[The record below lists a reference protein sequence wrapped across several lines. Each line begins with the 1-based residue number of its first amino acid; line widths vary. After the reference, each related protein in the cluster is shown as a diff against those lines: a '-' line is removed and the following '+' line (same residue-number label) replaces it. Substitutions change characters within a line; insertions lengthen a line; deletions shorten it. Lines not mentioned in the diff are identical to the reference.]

1 MSRPGPVITLAAGA
15 VLAVGLGVA
24 SAIAAQAPVTEAAA
38 RAPSTAE
45 TTAPPT
51 AEATAEATA
60 PAAGESAAPPA
71 TGQTS
76 PAPSAQETAAPEP
89 VRTAPRK
96 ADYGG
101 RVKGNGGLIAISIR
115 DGQAIGYFCDG
126 RAEAWFKGTE
136 SGGELRL
143 TSRGGGRVTA
153 ELAGGR
159 ARGSVAIGGGKW
171 RFVAPTVVKPSGL
184 YRATAMVRGAR
195 LRAGWIVLKNPN
207 GGYTQVGAAFEG
219 ETQVPVPRLQDGRP
233 TAPVTVGGATLQPED
248 VDGFIEELR

>member
-1 MSRPGPVITLAAGA
+1 MSRQGPVITLAAGA

-51 AEATAEATA
+51 AEATT
-60 PAAGESAAPPA
+60 PAAGES
-71 TGQTS
+71 
-76 PAPSAQETAAPEP
+76 AAPEP

-115 DGQAIGYFCDG
+115 DGKAIGYFCDG
-126 RAEAWFKGTE
+126 HAEAWFKGAE
-136 SGGELRL
+136 SGGKLRL

-153 ELAGGR
+153 ELDGGR